1 MPELLGR
8 IVRLQIQAEPLKAA
22 GRYDPRHLVTAENAL
37 IGEAGMLIGD
47 DNGWIIDAHHREHP
61 QARGGGGRALSIGFT
76 GHYQAM
82 ARRFDTVP
90 VGIAGEN
97 IIVDGPGVRMAD
109 ISEGMLIRRSDGAEI
124 DLDGPRPA
132 APCRP
137 FTSFLLGS
145 DDVLQR
151 DTIQSELAFLSDG
164 TRGFL
169 ISAGSIDRYEEITV
183 GDEVFARRA
192 PSVHRTG

>member
-8 IVRLQIQAEPLKAA
+8 IVRLQIQAEPLKAT

-37 IGEAGMLIGD
+37 IGEVGMLIRD
-47 DNGWIIDAHHREHP
+47 DNGWIIDAHHRGHP
-61 QARGGGGRALSIGFT
+61 RARGGGNRALSIGFT

-97 IIVDGPGVRMAD
+97 IIVDGPAVRMAD
-109 ISEGMLIRRSDGAEI
+109 ISEGMFIRRSDGVEI
-124 DLDGPRPA
+124 GLDGPRPA

-151 DTIQSELAFLSDG
+151 ETIQSELAFLSDG

-169 ISAGSIDRYEEITV
+169 ISVGGTDRYEKIAV
-183 GDEVFARRA
+183 GDEVFA
-192 PSVHRTG
+192 G